1 MLYVTII
8 IDWNWYWY

>member
-8 IDWNWYWY
+8 IDWNWYQY